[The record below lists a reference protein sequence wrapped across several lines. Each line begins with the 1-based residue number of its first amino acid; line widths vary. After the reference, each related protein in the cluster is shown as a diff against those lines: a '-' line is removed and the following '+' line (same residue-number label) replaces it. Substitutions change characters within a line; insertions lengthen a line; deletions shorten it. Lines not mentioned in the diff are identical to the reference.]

1 MRSYGLPLY
10 LCLILNL
17 FGRNTVL
24 SFTTTTSRINE
35 INSSSSSSICKNVVT
50 QDVRLNMAPKD
61 PSRSGTKKER
71 MNKLAEMEKM
81 GKAENAG
88 DNGIF
93 VKAAGGFVFLI
104 IIALAFAEQ
113 SGLMTP
119 NIPTDIF

>member
-1 MRSYGLPLY
+1 
-10 LCLILNL
+10 
-17 FGRNTVL
+17 
-24 SFTTTTSRINE
+24 
-35 INSSSSSSICKNVVT
+35 
-50 QDVRLNMAPKD
+50 
-61 PSRSGTKKER
+61 

-88 DNGIF
+88 DNSIF

>member
-1 MRSYGLPLY
+1 
-10 LCLILNL
+10 
-17 FGRNTVL
+17 
-24 SFTTTTSRINE
+24 
-35 INSSSSSSICKNVVT
+35 
-50 QDVRLNMAPKD
+50 MAPKD

-88 DNGIF
+88 DNSIF